1 MVLAIVS
8 NFYRVMTPVHKAI
21 LPKWH
26 KFGTFCHQVLILD
39 IFFIMTS
46 CLGYILDQKQNF
58 HVQRYQNEIAM
69 DQFESIFEQ
78 NFKFVASK
86 KQ

>member
-1 MVLAIVS
+1 
-8 NFYRVMTPVHKAI
+8 MTPVHKAI
-21 LPKWH
+21 FAKVAQIWQFLPPSLD
-26 KFGTFCHQVLILD
+26 FGH
-39 IFFIMTS
+39 FFVMTS